1 MSWLTKMFDMGDRGV
16 SKSQISSLSFPIS
29 LYESID
35 MNPLNSDGL
44 KGSITNEETL
54 RVLVEK
60 LTERN
65 QLLEQQLSDL
75 KFEFDHFTHN
85 LTRSIRVPFLSII
98 ALTDGLVKNCSSSL
112 GKYGQSYCDNIVY
125 SADNIEK
132 IMIDLFQYHR
142 LGTAEIEMTEFELSV
157 VVNQVLNDYRKLIDF
172 RNASIIV
179 DDKLA
184 KVFSSRPVLYQI
196 IHHLVLYN
204 LDNTEQNV
212 RPIIHIYSQNDQ
224 NVVKLFIHTNGKTP
238 ATRVLELLNS
248 ENGEFGFFEQNEQS
262 GIGLSIVRKGC
273 NLLKLKFCATV
284 IPDEGNLFLIQF
296 NPLKIV
302 EDTKE

>member
-1 MSWLTKMFDMGDRGV
+1 
-16 SKSQISSLSFPIS
+16 
-29 LYESID
+29 
-35 MNPLNSDGL
+35 MNDL
-44 KGSITNEETL
+44 KDSITNEEAL

-65 QLLEQQLSDL
+65 QFLERQLSDL

-98 ALTDGLVKNCSSSL
+98 ALTDGLVKNCASSL
-112 GKYGQSYCDNIVY
+112 GEYGQSYCDNIVY

-142 LGTAEIEMTEFELSV
+142 LGIAEIETTEFDLSV
-157 VVNQVLNDYRKLIDF
+157 VINQVLNDYKKLIDY

-184 KVFSSRPVLYQI
+184 KVFSSRPILYQI
-196 IHHLVLYN
+196 IHHLVLYD
-204 LDNTEQNV
+204 LDNAEQNV
-212 RPIIHIYSQNDQ
+212 RPIIHIYTKNEL
-224 NVVKLFIHTNGKTP
+224 NGVKLFMHSNVKALSSRI
-238 ATRVLELLNS
+238 LELLNS
-248 ENGEFGFFEQNEQS
+248 ENGEFGFFEQSEQS

-273 NLLKLKFCATV
+273 NLLSLKFGAEV
-284 IPDEGNLFLIQF
+284 IQGEGNLYWIQF
-296 NPLKIV
+296 NPSNIV
-302 EDTKE
+302 VDKKE